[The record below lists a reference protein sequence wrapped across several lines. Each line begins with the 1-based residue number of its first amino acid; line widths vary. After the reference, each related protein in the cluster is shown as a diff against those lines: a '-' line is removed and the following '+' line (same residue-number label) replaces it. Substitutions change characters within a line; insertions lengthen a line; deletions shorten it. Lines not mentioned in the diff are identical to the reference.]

1 MASVRLMRIVV
12 IVSCAESPFV
22 MKSVCSCILTL
33 MGSLRKTQGRH
44 MMDVQGES
52 LLCMNLYKAESIFML
67 ITIIFYFHQIRY
79 VERNKE
85 DGSPFVE
92 TVPAEII
99 YCEDLEAWVFRHTSI
114 RTSLDELEEVSTT
127 CAQ

>member
-1 MASVRLMRIVV
+1 MNNT
-12 IVSCAESPFV
+12 
-22 MKSVCSCILTL
+22 KQNCSST
-33 MGSLRKTQGRH
+33 
-44 MMDVQGES
+44 
-52 LLCMNLYKAESIFML
+52 L
-67 ITIIFYFHQIRY
+67 ITVSIYFYQIRY

-99 YCEDLEAWVFRHTSI
+99 YCEDLEAWVFRHPSI

-127 CAQ
+127 CAQQIIYLQPTFA

>member
-1 MASVRLMRIVV
+1 
-12 IVSCAESPFV
+12 
-22 MKSVCSCILTL
+22 
-33 MGSLRKTQGRH
+33 